1 VLSSQLP
8 GGEALTQNSKL
19 STQNSV
25 HLTVEDTGSG
35 IAPEELPH
43 IFERFWRAD
52 RARTRGSGG
61 SGLGLA
67 ITRQIVAAHGGTIE
81 AASELGKGTTI
92 TITLPAE

>member
-1 VLSSQLP
+1 VVSFYPLAFILL
-8 GGEALTQNSKL
+8 E
-19 STQNSV
+19 
-25 HLTVEDTGSG
+25 VEDTGSG